1 MNYNLIN
8 FCENDKYATKSYCAV
23 HNVDERLNLG
33 DITQVDIESL
43 PTNIDL
49 ITHGS
54 PCFTA
59 DTLVLTD
66 KGYKQIS
73 DIEIGDR
80 VIDHTNSYNKVL
92 NKFNQGQKEVWEIN
106 AMGSDI
112 IKTTENHKFYA
123 RSIKKVWD
131 NDIRRQ
137 TKEFAPPE
145 WVEVNKLSKEHYLGI
160 AINQNN
166 IIPEWHGV
174 EDNRKGHIKP
184 IKLLDMTDK
193 KLWYIIGRF
202 LGDGW
207 TRRRKERNNNLS
219 SVIIC
224 CGKHKAQNFEK
235 ELSGYLNYTKIEE
248 RTVYKYQFSNKE
260 LAVFCEQFGHG
271 AKNKFIP
278 GFVFDM
284 PTNLLKEL
292 LRGYFESDG
301 NINVITGRVKVTS
314 ISRELIYGI
323 AQLVAKV
330 YHRPYSIYFCKRPST
345 YIIEN
350 RVVNQNHNYNF
361 TFNINKR
368 KRDRAFYEN
377 GYLWVPINSIIN
389 THNFE
394 DVYDIEVEKTHSFT
408 ANGVIVHNC
417 QSFSI
422 SGKQEG
428 GVKNSG
434 TRSSLLWN
442 SVEIIK
448 HCRPKFVIWEN
459 VKNVLSKKHRPVFN
473 DYMTELKNSGYNTY
487 YKVLNALDYNIPQH
501 RQRIYA
507 ISIREDIDNNPEYKV
522 NYTDNKYYKNNLYP
536 EPLEFTRPLY
546 TLLEREVDK
555 KYFLS
560 DKILDGFIEH
570 RKRNEQNGNGFGFK
584 GAINANRYTHAIT
597 TRERRRCN
605 DSFIDQKQL
614 NQIGYINTNSQGNRV
629 YEDNIA
635 VTQSSNGGGRGAKTG
650 LYLVRQATKKGYDI
664 ANEGDSINLEQPNS
678 KTRRGRVGNQ
688 RVNTLTTLCNQAVV
702 QYGDIRRLTPRECW
716 RLMGFDDKDFDK
728 AANVDI
734 GNRKMSDTQL
744 IKQAGNSIVVNVLE
758 EIYKCL
764 MVLYPNDFK
773 QDMNVISLFSGIGAF
788 EKALERI

>member
-8 FCENDKYATKSYCAV
+8 FCENDKYATKSYCAI
-23 HNVDERLNLG
+23 HGVDEELNLG
-33 DITQVDIESL
+33 DITQVDIGSL

-54 PCFTA
+54 P
-59 DTLVLTD
+59 
-66 KGYKQIS
+66 
-73 DIEIGDR
+73 
-80 VIDHTNSYNKVL
+80 
-92 NKFNQGQKEVWEIN
+92 
-106 AMGSDI
+106 
-112 IKTTENHKFYA
+112 
-123 RSIKKVWD
+123 
-131 NDIRRQ
+131 
-137 TKEFAPPE
+137 
-145 WVEVNKLSKEHYLGI
+145 
-160 AINQNN
+160 
-166 IIPEWHGV
+166 
-174 EDNRKGHIKP
+174 
-184 IKLLDMTDK
+184 
-193 KLWYIIGRF
+193 
-202 LGDGW
+202 
-207 TRRRKERNNNLS
+207 
-219 SVIIC
+219 
-224 CGKHKAQNFEK
+224 
-235 ELSGYLNYTKIEE
+235 
-248 RTVYKYQFSNKE
+248 
-260 LAVFCEQFGHG
+260 
-271 AKNKFIP
+271 
-278 GFVFDM
+278 
-284 PTNLLKEL
+284 
-292 LRGYFESDG
+292 
-301 NINVITGRVKVTS
+301 
-314 ISRELIYGI
+314 
-323 AQLVAKV
+323 
-330 YHRPYSIYFCKRPST
+330 
-345 YIIEN
+345 
-350 RVVNQNHNYNF
+350 
-361 TFNINKR
+361 
-368 KRDRAFYEN
+368 
-377 GYLWVPINSIIN
+377 
-389 THNFE
+389 
-394 DVYDIEVEKTHSFT
+394 
-408 ANGVIVHNC
+408 C

-546 TLLEREVDK
+546 TLLEQEVDK

-560 DKILDGFIEH
+560 DKTLDGFIEH
-570 RKRNEQNGNGFGFK
+570 RKRNEQKGTIDINGYVHT
-584 GAINANRYTHAIT
+584 IM
-597 TRERRRCN
+597 TRQRPN
-605 DSFIDQKQL
+605 DSFINQKQL
-614 NQIGYINTNSQGNRV
+614 NQIGYINTNSQANRV
-629 YEDNIA
+629 YEDNVA
-635 VTQSSNGGGRGAKTG
+635 VMQSAMSGGRGAKTG
-650 LYLVRQATKKGYDI
+650 LYLVKQATKKGYDM

-688 RVNTLTTLCNQAVV
+688 RVNTLTTSCNQAIV

-734 GNRKMSDTQL
+734 GNRKMSNTQL

-764 MVLYPNDFK
+764 IVLYPNDFK